1 MPFGQPCDMHTL
13 GRQLFQTSF
22 NITSTAPTS
31 TSTLYSYLTW
41 SRGLWAFSCGP
52 VSDTENSLFS
62 LSVWNRM
69 NASCGAL
76 GGNGIPGTCS
86 AGCIKGQLDP
96 LSGVCVTV
104 IIFGLFF
111 HLLASQR
118 GSRMGFKGNR
128 AVESG
133 WRIYF
138 ERGGRIEAE
147 SCICITAFPYHSYDA
162 PSLLLVES
170 LATMQTCRI
179 YVPQAKTLVEVSG
192 IEDQRKIRAFE
203 SPFRMM
209 SGVLL

>member
-1 MPFGQPCDMHTL
+1 MEP
-13 GRQLFQTSF
+13 
-22 NITSTAPTS
+22 
-31 TSTLYSYLTW
+31 W
-41 SRGLWAFSCGP
+41 
-52 VSDTENSLFS
+52 
-62 LSVWNRM
+62 
-69 NASCGAL
+69 AL
-76 GGNGIPGTCS
+76 GLFLRPRQRHGKFPFLFIRLEQNECIMRGVRGNGIPGTCS

-179 YVPQAKTLVEVSG
+179 YVP
-192 IEDQRKIRAFE
+192 
-203 SPFRMM
+203 
-209 SGVLL
+209 